1 MFWTG
6 RLPRSILAAPMRQ
19 KRETIVSK
27 QPLVVG
33 IGGTPRA
40 GSTSERAL
48 AIALDA
54 ARNSGA
60 RTLMFSGP
68 DLMLPIYTPDLAAR
82 TGESSRLVQ
91 ALRECDGLIVASPA
105 YHGSVSGLIK
115 NVLDYT
121 EDLRD
126 DPRVYLDGVAVG
138 LIACAGGWQAGAQ
151 TLATLRSIVHALR
164 GWPTPLGAALNT
176 SIGLFD
182 AQGECLDLGAK
193 MQLQTIGQQ
202 VVEFARMRH
211 LSQSALRA
219 AG

>member
-1 MFWTG
+1 
-6 RLPRSILAAPMRQ
+6 
-19 KRETIVSK
+19 VSR
-27 QPLVVG
+27 QPLIVG
-33 IGGTPRA
+33 IGGTPRP
-40 GSTSERAL
+40 GSSSERAL
-48 AIALDA
+48 AIALEA
-54 ARNSGA
+54 AREAGA

-68 DLMLPIYTPDLAAR
+68 ELMIPIYTPDRAER
-82 TGESSRLVQ
+82 TEESSRVVQ
-91 ALRECDGLIVASPA
+91 AMRECDGLIVASPA

-151 TLATLRSIVHALR
+151 TLATLRGIVHALR

-176 SIGLFD
+176 SMGLFD
-182 AQGECLDLGAK
+182 SEGQCLDLGAK

-202 VVEFARMRH
+202 VVEFAAMRN
-211 LSQSALRA
+211 LSRA
-219 AG
+219 PLQRVG